1 MKPYVKM
8 MLMDYGKNEESN
20 RREGSGGYS
29 RKENDSRR
37 MGYDSMMEDDRQ
49 GYDRPSMGDEY
60 EVDSRFTDRRGRRH
74 YDDGRFAPM
83 PNRRG
88 GGRGPRNEFRYME
101 MNEEGR
107 RGGNG
112 GGNRGERSRGME
124 MNKYREDNIRQP
136 SKTEENEEDEEMRGD
151 YWPIPPYSVPP
162 YGGGDGVKE
171 IGFERGMRT
180 EYTGGNEMENRWS
193 EKESGYAEGGGEF
206 TKEEAKEWTK
216 RMHNED
222 GTTGPHWSMEQAKQ
236 VMTQRDIKHDEV
248 AFWAIL
254 NSIYSDYCAVFKK
267 HGVNTMDMYID
278 MTKAWLDDKDAVKD
292 KAGAYYECVVKH

>member
-8 MLMDYGKNEESN
+8 MLMNAGKGENDRRDSSRNYPRNEYDGGGRMEYSPDM
-20 RREGSGGYS
+20 EGGY
-29 RKENDSRR
+29 
-37 MGYDSMMEDDRQ
+37 
-49 GYDRPSMGDEY
+49 
-60 EVDSRFTDRRGRRH
+60 EVESRFRDRRGREH
-74 YDDGRFAPM
+74 YDNGRFAPM
-83 PNRRG
+83 PGRRG
-88 GGRGPRNEFRYME
+88 RRSPRSEGVYME
-101 MNEEGR
+101 MD
-107 RGGNG
+107 GNG
-112 GGNRGERSRGME
+112 GGNMRRGSRM
-124 MNKYREDNIRQP
+124 DD
-136 SKTEENEEDEEMRGD
+136 DEGDDDARGD

-162 YGGGDGVKE
+162 YGGGEGVKE

-206 TKEEAKEWTK
+206 TKEDAKEWTK

-267 HGVNTMDMYID
+267 HGVNTMDMYVD